1 MRLHIFY
8 CPCKLWID
16 LDEKTMQK
24 PEAMSKFE
32 ATFRNAVANA
42 ERDVM
47 IEQIRSNP
55 QMSLSELGK
64 LATGD
69 LGSLLKGITIGEILG
84 QISKPGRPAA
94 GKTARPAA
102 PAPAKATGGR
112 KPGRPAK
119 SEAKEA
125 GGGSGK
131 RGGGAKGVDTRTPA
145 GREAYDQAMINALKQ
160 AGKASAAPELAAA
173 VGGTPLQ
180 IRTSLARLIERGLV
194 NWTGQARGTRY
205 TAV

>member
-1 MRLHIFY
+1 
-8 CPCKLWID
+8 
-16 LDEKTMQK
+16 MQK

-84 QISKPGRPAA
+84 QISKANGRPAA
-94 GKTARPAA
+94 GKTARAAA
-102 PAPAKATGGR
+102 PAPAPAKGGR
-112 KPGRPAK
+112 KGGRQPKA
-119 SEAKEA
+119 EAKEA
-125 GGGSGK
+125 SGGGGK
-131 RGGGAKGVDTRTPA
+131 RGGAAKGVDTRTPA
-145 GREAYDQAMINALKQ
+145 GREAYDQAMIAALKQ
-160 AGKASAAPELAAA
+160 AGKAAAAPELAAA

>member
-1 MRLHIFY
+1 
-8 CPCKLWID
+8 
-16 LDEKTMQK
+16 MQK

-64 LATGD
+64 LATGE

-84 QISKPGRPAA
+84 QISKPGRAA
-94 GKTARPAA
+94 PGKAAQKAA
-102 PAPAKATGGR
+102 PAPAKSSGGGR
-112 KPGRPAK
+112 KSGRA
-119 SEAKEA
+119 S
-125 GGGSGK
+125 GGGKESGGSSK
-131 RGGGAKGVDTRTPA
+131 RGGAAKGVDTRTPA
-145 GREAYDQAMINALKQ
+145 GREAYDTSMLNALKQ
-160 AGKASAAPELAAA
+160 VGKAAAAPELAAI

-205 TAV
+205 TLV

>member
-1 MRLHIFY
+1 
-8 CPCKLWID
+8 
-16 LDEKTMQK
+16 MQK
-24 PEAMSKFE
+24 TEAMSKFE
-32 ATFRNAVANA
+32 TTFRNAVANA

-47 IEQIRSNP
+47 IEQIRTNP

-69 LGSLLKGITIGEILG
+69 LGPLLKGITIGEILG
-84 QISKPGRPAA
+84 QISAKPAGRASA
-94 GKTARPAA
+94 GKAARAAAA
-102 PAPAKATGGR
+102 PAPAKSSGGR
-112 KPGRPAK
+112 KPGGR
-119 SEAKEA
+119 SRGEGREAKESS
-125 GGGSGK
+125 GGGK
-131 RGGGAKGVDTRTPA
+131 RAAKGVDTRTPA
-145 GREAYDQAMINALKQ
+145 GREAYDQAMLNALKQ
-160 AGKASAAPELAAA
+160 VGKAAAAPELAAA

>member
-1 MRLHIFY
+1 
-8 CPCKLWID
+8 
-16 LDEKTMQK
+16 MQK

-64 LATGD
+64 LATGE

-84 QISKPGRPAA
+84 QISKAGGRAA
-94 GKTARPAA
+94 TGKAARTAA

-125 GGGSGK
+125 GGGGGK
-131 RGGGAKGVDTRTPA
+131 RGAKGVDTRTPA
-145 GREAYDQAMINALKQ
+145 GREAYDQAMISALKQ
-160 AGKASAAPELAAA
+160 AGKAAAAPELAAA

>member
-1 MRLHIFY
+1 
-8 CPCKLWID
+8 
-16 LDEKTMQK
+16 MQK

-69 LGSLLKGITIGEILG
+69 LGPLLKGITIGEILG
-84 QISKPGRPAA
+84 QISKASGRAA
-94 GKTARPAA
+94 TGKVARAAA
-102 PAPAKATGGR
+102 PAPAKSTGGR

-119 SEAKEA
+119 AEAKEA
-125 GGGSGK
+125 GGASK
-131 RGGGAKGVDTRTPA
+131 RGGGSKGVDTRTPA
-145 GREAYDQAMINALKQ
+145 GREAYDQAMISALKQ
-160 AGKASAAPELAAA
+160 AGKAAAAPELAAA

>member
-1 MRLHIFY
+1 
-8 CPCKLWID
+8 
-16 LDEKTMQK
+16 MQK

-32 ATFRNAVANA
+32 TTFRNAVANA

-69 LGSLLKGITIGEILG
+69 LGPLLKGITIGEILG
-84 QISKPGRPAA
+84 QISKAVRASGG
-94 GKTARPAA
+94 GKAARPAA
-102 PAPAKATGGR
+102 PAPAKASGGR
-112 KPGRPAK
+112 KPGRQPR
-119 SEAKEA
+119 EAKETSAPA
-125 GGGSGK
+125 GGGK
-131 RGGGAKGVDTRTPA
+131 RGGGSKGVDTRTPA
-145 GREAYDQAMINALKQ
+145 GREAYDTAMLNALKSV
-160 AGKASAAPELAAA
+160 GKAAAAPELAAA

-180 IRTSLARLIERGLV
+180 IRTSLARLIERGAV
-194 NWTGQARGTRY
+194 TWSGQARGTRY